1 MLRSCCAVM
10 GGVLLLTAWGQPAER
25 LEKLQEALRWE
36 AERIP
41 WMAERALPPQ
51 PPSLPLTVWEL
62 AAMARVR
69 SLAQQG
75 RWEDSRAEALEFLQ
89 RYTLSALRPWMWTAL
104 GVAEFVLRE
113 FPRAEAAWDSA
124 RATLPTGEPLREQV
138 EYWRLL
144 AILQQGHYQ
153 RADHELQQYAERYPA
168 AESADEA
175 LWLRA
180 LVLESL
186 GNIPQ
191 AAQLLELLRQRYPCR
206 NTLAQ
211 ALARQ
216 AYLRLLERRAV
227 EALELLEHLQLHL
240 ERFREGNP
248 PGCQPPD
255 EPQLA
260 RQELL
265 YIRGEAYILLERWDA
280 AWNVFDTLARQF
292 PDAPLAQ
299 RARLQ
304 QGWILLR
311 RGSTADALQR
321 FDELRTSPQQEI
333 AELAELYGAIAR
345 KRLGDTAAAR
355 QQLLELSLRPHS
367 RWSARALLELG
378 QLAYE
383 QRRYQSAQLF
393 LEQARREAADLPTLL
408 TAVLLLGESLY
419 QQQQWR
425 EAVRLFQTAEQLL
438 ATADSLQLP
447 NPHRYREYAL
457 LGLGRSLLALG
468 QPEAALPLLQRLWAE
483 YRDRALQGDEILFWL
498 AEAHYRVGEL
508 AQATEA
514 YEQVL
519 LRYPQ
524 SARREEAL
532 YSIGWCAFR
541 LQQLERAVFWFERL
555 IQEFPQSRFAAEAL
569 LRSADALYMLG
580 QYRRAAEQY
589 HELSRRFPNTPY
601 AEYAAYQYGYV
612 LYRLRE
618 YSAAEQ
624 AFRTFARA
632 YPNSPLAPEA
642 LYMLAWIAF
651 QQRNYEA
658 ALERLRG
665 LLATQPSPEIAARA
679 WFAIGNAY
687 YNMGRWEDALA
698 AYRTVVER
706 YPNSPFAAEA
716 VQSVQYTLVML
727 GRSEEAYRWADTI
740 AQRFPATR
748 LEQEARLRRA
758 ELLFAEQRYRDA
770 LQEYREFVRRYPY
783 NERTPEALLWALRSA
798 IALADEPSAAELLEQ
813 LRRTYPQS
821 SQTLQGML
829 EYAHWKA
836 RVDPRTADSLYGVV
850 AAAGDSLTAAEALL
864 HRGLLAYS
872 RADTLRMVM
881 ELQRLIALYPQTE
894 FAAQA
899 RLQLALYW
907 RAREAY
913 DSVRSVLAPLIA
925 REDALGAEALYRFG
939 EAWMRQRQY
948 DSAARAFEQL
958 RLSHRGREDWYS
970 LGLLQLG
977 ECYEQLG
984 RPEAAAEVYRVL
996 LNLRPGDEFGKTAQA
1011 RLNRLP
1017 RRRP

>member
-75 RWEDSRAEALEFLQ
+75 RWQDSRAEAREFLQ

-393 LEQARREAADLPTLL
+393 LEAGSARGGRSAH
-408 TAVLLLGESLY
+408 
-419 QQQQWR
+419 
-425 EAVRLFQTAEQLL
+425 
-438 ATADSLQLP
+438 TADRGAP
-447 NPHRYREYAL
+447 
-457 LGLGRSLLALG
+457 
-468 QPEAALPLLQRLWAE
+468 
-483 YRDRALQGDEILFWL
+483 
-498 AEAHYRVGEL
+498 
-508 AQATEA
+508 
-514 YEQVL
+514 
-519 LRYPQ
+519 
-524 SARREEAL
+524 AR
-532 YSIGWCAFR
+532 
-541 LQQLERAVFWFERL
+541 
-555 IQEFPQSRFAAEAL
+555 
-569 LRSADALYMLG
+569 
-580 QYRRAAEQY
+580 
-589 HELSRRFPNTPY
+589 
-601 AEYAAYQYGYV
+601 
-612 LYRLRE
+612 
-618 YSAAEQ
+618 
-624 AFRTFARA
+624 
-632 YPNSPLAPEA
+632 
-642 LYMLAWIAF
+642 
-651 QQRNYEA
+651 
-658 ALERLRG
+658 
-665 LLATQPSPEIAARA
+665 
-679 WFAIGNAY
+679 
-687 YNMGRWEDALA
+687 
-698 AYRTVVER
+698 
-706 YPNSPFAAEA
+706 
-716 VQSVQYTLVML
+716 
-727 GRSEEAYRWADTI
+727 
-740 AQRFPATR
+740 
-748 LEQEARLRRA
+748 
-758 ELLFAEQRYRDA
+758 
-770 LQEYREFVRRYPY
+770 
-783 NERTPEALLWALRSA
+783 
-798 IALADEPSAAELLEQ
+798 
-813 LRRTYPQS
+813 
-821 SQTLQGML
+821 
-829 EYAHWKA
+829 
-836 RVDPRTADSLYGVV
+836 
-850 AAAGDSLTAAEALL
+850 
-864 HRGLLAYS
+864 
-872 RADTLRMVM
+872 
-881 ELQRLIALYPQTE
+881 
-894 FAAQA
+894 
-899 RLQLALYW
+899 
-907 RAREAY
+907 
-913 DSVRSVLAPLIA
+913 
-925 REDALGAEALYRFG
+925 
-939 EAWMRQRQY
+939 
-948 DSAARAFEQL
+948 
-958 RLSHRGREDWYS
+958 
-970 LGLLQLG
+970 
-977 ECYEQLG
+977 
-984 RPEAAAEVYRVL
+984 
-996 LNLRPGDEFGKTAQA
+996 
-1011 RLNRLP
+1011 
-1017 RRRP
+1017 